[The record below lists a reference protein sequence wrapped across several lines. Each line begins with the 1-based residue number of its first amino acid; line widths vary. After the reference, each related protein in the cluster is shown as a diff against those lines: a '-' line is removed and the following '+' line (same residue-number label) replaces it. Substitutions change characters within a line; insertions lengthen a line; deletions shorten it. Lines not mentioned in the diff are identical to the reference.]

1 LFGLH
6 ILFYLLNCVLLLNF
20 LKGFLLNLF
29 PKNVLL
35 FWFSFF
41 TIIFSISFYLFFK
54 YLNEF
59 FKQKEELNNEDFEE
73 DYLNLYDPVI
83 DIEELE
89 S

>member
-1 LFGLH
+1 MFGLH